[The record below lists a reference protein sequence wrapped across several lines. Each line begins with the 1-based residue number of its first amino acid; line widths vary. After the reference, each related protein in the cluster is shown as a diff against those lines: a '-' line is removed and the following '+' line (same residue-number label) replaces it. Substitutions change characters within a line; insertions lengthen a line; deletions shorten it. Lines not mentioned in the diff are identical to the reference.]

1 MHPRGTD
8 YAILQTMEISPR
20 DAHWLLTEKY
30 LGVKS
35 PAYGADLERLARG
48 EPIAYVIGWIPFLRA
63 RIKLDHHPLIP
74 RPETEYWSEEAFRFI
89 TRMHTHIA
97 NLSFADCYAGSGCI
111 GIAALLHFPK
121 ARCTFIDIGSDECA
135 QIEENI
141 KINIAHK
148 ERASIL
154 QGDSCATLVGP
165 YDVIFANPPYIDPDA
180 TDVDES
186 VTTWEPHRALYAPDH
201 GLYEI
206 RKLLACAKAHLT
218 PRGILFGEFGMGQEQ
233 AIAALP
239 EATSWNIEFLPD
251 QYGIIRWFRATPKQ

>member
-1 MHPRGTD
+1 
-8 YAILQTMEISPR
+8 MEISPR

-35 PAYGADLERLARG
+35 PAYFTDIERLARG

-63 RIKLDHHPLIP
+63 RIQLDQRPLIP
-74 RPETEYWSEEAFRFI
+74 RPETEFWSEEAFRFI
-89 TRMHTHIA
+89 AHAHTHIA

-121 ARCTFIDIGSDECA
+121 ARCTFIDIGSEECT

-141 KINIAHK
+141 KVNIAHK

-154 QGDSCATLVGP
+154 QGDACATLVGP

-180 TDVDES
+180 RNVDES
-186 VTTWEPHRALYAPDH
+186 VKAWEPHRALYATDN
-201 GLYEI
+201 GLHEI
-206 RKLLACAKAHLT
+206 KKLLACAREHLT
-218 PRGILFGEFGMGQEQ
+218 QNGMLFCEFGMGQAE

-239 EATSWNIEFLPD
+239 EAASWNIEFHPD
-251 QYGIIRWFRATPKQ
+251 QYGITRWFRATPKH

>member
-1 MHPRGTD
+1 
-8 YAILQTMEISPR
+8 MEISPR

-35 PAYGADLERLARG
+35 PHYFADLERLRKG

-63 RIKLDHHPLIP
+63 RIKLEQRPLIP
-74 RPETEYWSEEAFRFI
+74 RPETEYWADEAFRMLA
-89 TRMHTHIA
+89 RERTHIA

-121 ARCTFIDIGSDECA
+121 ARCTFIDIGGEECA

-141 KINIAHK
+141 RSNITHK
-148 ERASIL
+148 ERASVL
-154 QGDSCATLVGP
+154 QGDVCATLVGP
-165 YDVIFANPPYIDPDA
+165 YDALFANPPYIDPHA

-186 VTTWEPHRALYAPDH
+186 VKVWEPYRALYADEH
-201 GLYEI
+201 GLLEI
-206 RKLLACAKAHLT
+206 KKLLACAHGHLAS
-218 PRGILFGEFGMGQEQ
+218 GGSLFCEFGKGQES

-239 EATSWNIEFLPD
+239 EASSWRIEFHPD
-251 QYGIIRWFRATPKQ
+251 QYGVTRWFRAFPNT